1 MKSNRCRQ
9 EIAIQ
14 NQVADQYDGVRYQV
28 PHARCY
34 HVWWATDMLADTPDQ
49 GLWLDLGCGTGW
61 IHEVMQAQGCRRR
74 LVGLDISAG
83 MLRHA
88 QGKQMPVIR
97 GDAQKLPFEDGCFDG
112 VLAKGTLHHLP
123 EMEEAISEVCRVLKP
138 GGIALM
144 TDPNLSPLRVLKY
157 VLRNRDAH
165 FSHQHRSIGPWE
177 YRRKVAS
184 SLEILDF
191 QYFGLLAYPA
201 AFPDILPF
209 ALPPV
214 LVEALIRLD
223 QRLARLPLLK
233 HFCWAFKL
241 TARRARALAPS

>member
-1 MKSNRCRQ
+1 MKNDRRQQ

-34 HVWWATDMLADTPDQ
+34 HMWWVTDMLADTADH

-61 IHEVMQAQGCRRR
+61 IHEVLESLGSRRR
-74 LVGLDISAG
+74 LVGIDISAG

-88 QGKQMPVIR
+88 QGKQLPVVR
-97 GDAQKLPFEDGCFDG
+97 GDAQQLPFEDGCFDG
-112 VLAKGTLHHLP
+112 VLAKGILHHIP
-123 EMEEAISEVCRVLKP
+123 DMEEAIAEVRRVLKP
-138 GGIALM
+138 GGIAVM

-165 FSHQHRSIGPWE
+165 FSHQHRSIGPGE
-177 YRRKVAS
+177 YRRKIAA
-184 SLEILDF
+184 SLEVLDF

-209 ALPPV
+209 ALPPA

-223 QRLARLPLLK
+223 RRLAHLPLLK